1 VHRVL
6 KVLKVLENRMVQ
18 RLILAGLLL
27 AAPALASG
35 QESTRK
41 MVEVD
46 PIRCW
51 WRTSSAAVRM
61 GETFTVGLTCAVLE
75 ADGVTVIPDESQ
87 LADSAVQLNPF
98 EVIGGSHPPDLRSGQ
113 RRFFQYDYVAR
124 VINPDVIGQ
133 DVPLPNV
140 VVHYRVNSRLPG
152 NAAMQGRDL
161 SYLLPPQTIRVLSL
175 VPSDATDIRD
185 ASGASFG
192 RVESLGAR
200 AGVFEIAA
208 VTFVALG
215 SLMTIVSLFALARG
229 ARRRKTAGERVLPPW
244 RIAFS
249 ADRELAAV
257 ARESQGGWNDPLID
271 RALAAMRV
279 TGASLVGSTVSQ
291 SKNAGDADGKG
302 GQIISAG
309 PGLLDPLVPGRRRGL
324 ALSSA
329 ITAHDL
335 RQELAR
341 LPESAPAA
349 RRVQLETLA
358 DALAAFTAARY
369 GSSLERDGSA
379 LDSAL
384 SAASAVSRRLR
395 TQRLWSRPPA
405 RRTAASMVERQA

>member
-1 VHRVL
+1 
-6 KVLKVLENRMVQ
+6 MVQ
-18 RLILAGLLL
+18 RMILAGLLL
-27 AAPALASG
+27 AGPTLAAA
-35 QESTRK
+35 QETRK

-51 WRTSSAAVRM
+51 WRTSSAAVRI
-61 GETFTVGLTCAVLE
+61 GETFNVGLTCAVLE

-87 LADSAVQLNPF
+87 LTDSAIQLNPF

-113 RRFFQYDYVAR
+113 RRFFQYEYITR

-175 VPSDATDIRD
+175 VPSDAADIRD

-192 RVESLGAR
+192 RVESLSAR
-200 AGVFEIAA
+200 AGMFEIAA
-208 VTFVALG
+208 VTLVALG
-215 SLMTIVSLFALARG
+215 SLMTIVSLFTLARG
-229 ARRRKTAGERVLPPW
+229 ARRRKTAGERLLAPW
-244 RIAFS
+244 RVAYS

-257 ARESQGGWNDPLID
+257 ARDSQGGWTDELIE
-271 RALAAMRV
+271 RALAGMRLAA
-279 TGASLVGSTVSQ
+279 ASLLGSTVSQ
-291 SKNAGDADGKG
+291 IKAPTDGDGSGRILA
-302 GQIISAG
+302 AG
-309 PGLLDPLVPGRRRGL
+309 PGLLDPIIPGRRRSL

-341 LPESAPAA
+341 LPDTARAA
-349 RRVQLETLA
+349 RRQQLETLA
-358 DALAAFTAARY
+358 DAMATFTAAQY
-369 GSSLERDGSA
+369 GSSRNRDGAA
-379 LDSAL
+379 LDAAL
-384 SAASAVSRRLR
+384 SSATSVSRRLR
-395 TQRLWSRPPA
+395 TERLWSRPPV
-405 RRTAASMVERQA
+405 RRTAASIVERQA

>member
-1 VHRVL
+1 
-6 KVLKVLENRMVQ
+6 MVQ
-18 RLILAGLLL
+18 RMILAGLLL
-27 AAPALASG
+27 AAPTLAAA
-35 QESTRK
+35 QDTRK

-61 GETFTVGLTCAVLE
+61 GETFNVGLTCAVLE
-75 ADGVTVIPDESQ
+75 ADGVTVIADESQ
-87 LADSAVQLNPF
+87 LTDSAIQLNPF

-113 RRFFQYDYVAR
+113 RRFFQYEYITR

-192 RVESLGAR
+192 RVESLSAR

-208 VTFVALG
+208 VTLVALG
-215 SLMTIVSLFALARG
+215 SLMTIVSLFTLARG
-229 ARRRKTAGERVLPPW
+229 ARRRKAAGERLLAPW
-244 RIAFS
+244 RVAYS

-257 ARESQGGWNDPLID
+257 ARDSQGGWTDELIE
-271 RALAAMRV
+271 RALAGMRL
-279 TGASLVGSTVSQ
+279 TAASLLGSTVSQ
-291 SKNAGDADGKG
+291 IKVAADSDGSG
-302 GQIISAG
+302 RITSAG
-309 PGLLDPLVPGRRRGL
+309 PGLLDPIIPGRQRSL

-329 ITAHDL
+329 NTAHDL

-341 LPESAPAA
+341 LPDTAPAA
-349 RRVQLETLA
+349 RRQQLETLA
-358 DALAAFTAARY
+358 DAMATFTAAQY
-369 GSSLERDGSA
+369 GSSRTRDGAA
-379 LDSAL
+379 LDAAL
-384 SAASAVSRRLR
+384 SSATSVSRRLR
-395 TQRLWSRPPA
+395 TQRLWSRPPV
-405 RRTAASMVERQA
+405 RRTAASIVERQA

>member
-1 VHRVL
+1 
-6 KVLKVLENRMVQ
+6 MVQ
-18 RLILAGLLL
+18 RMIVAGLLL
-27 AAPALASG
+27 AAPTLAAA
-35 QESTRK
+35 QDTRK

-61 GETFTVGLTCAVLE
+61 GETFNVALTCAVLE

-87 LADSAVQLNPF
+87 LADSAIQLNPF

-113 RRFFQYDYVAR
+113 RRFFQYEYITR

-185 ASGASFG
+185 ASGASVG
-192 RVESLGAR
+192 RVESLSAR
-200 AGVFEIAA
+200 AGMFEIVA
-208 VTFVALG
+208 VTLVALG
-215 SLMTIVSLFALARG
+215 SLMTIVSLFTLARG
-229 ARRRKTAGERVLPPW
+229 ARRRKTAGERLLPPW
-244 RIAFS
+244 RVAYS

-257 ARESQGGWNDPLID
+257 ARDSQGGWTDELIE
-271 RALAAMRV
+271 RALAGMRLAA
-279 TGASLVGSTVSQ
+279 ASLLGSTVSQ
-291 SKNAGDADGKG
+291 VKAPADGDG
-302 GQIISAG
+302 SGRITSAG
-309 PGLLDPLVPGRRRGL
+309 PGLLDPIIPGRRRSL

-341 LPESAPAA
+341 LPDAAPPA
-349 RRVQLETLA
+349 RRQQLETLA
-358 DALAAFTAARY
+358 DAMATFTAAQY
-369 GSSLERDGSA
+369 GSSRTRDGAA
-379 LDSAL
+379 LDAAL
-384 SAASAVSRRLR
+384 SSATSVSRRLR
-395 TQRLWSRPPA
+395 TQRLWSRPPV
-405 RRTAASMVERQA
+405 RRTAASIVERQA

>member
-1 VHRVL
+1 
-6 KVLKVLENRMVQ
+6 
-18 RLILAGLLL
+18 
-27 AAPALASG
+27 
-35 QESTRK
+35 

-51 WRTSSAAVRM
+51 WRTSSSAVRM
-61 GETFTVGLTCAVLE
+61 GEPFNVGLTCAVLE

-87 LADSAVQLNPF
+87 LTDSAIQLNPF

-113 RRFFQYDYVAR
+113 RRFFQYEYIAR

-133 DVPLPNV
+133 DVPLPNL

-185 ASGASFG
+185 TSGANFG
-192 RVESLGAR
+192 RVESLSAR

-208 VTFVALG
+208 VTLVALG
-215 SLMTIVSLFALARG
+215 SLMTIVSLFTLARG
-229 ARRRKTAGERVLPPW
+229 ARRRKTAGERVLAPW
-244 RIAFS
+244 RVAFT

-257 ARESQGGWNDPLID
+257 ARESQGGWTDELIE
-271 RALAAMRV
+271 RALAGSRIAA
-279 TGASLVGSTVSQ
+279 ASLLGSTVSQ
-291 SKNAGDADGKG
+291 AKAPADGNGRG
-302 GQIISAG
+302 GRIISAG
-309 PGLLDPLVPGRRRGL
+309 PGLLDAVIPGRQRSL

-341 LPESAPAA
+341 LPETAPAA

-358 DALAAFTAARY
+358 DALATFTTAQY
-369 GSSLERDGSA
+369 GSPGTRDSAA
-379 LDSAL
+379 LDAAL
-384 SAASAVSRRLR
+384 SAASSVSRRLR

-405 RRTAASMVERQA
+405 RRTAASIVERQA